1 MMKKLIAIF
10 CALCLT
16 VGITGLA
23 CADSIQ
29 GQAMPDFTVELT
41 DGTTVT
47 LSDLLSAKEVVVLNI
62 FTTWCGPCRAEFPEM
77 EAVYQQY
84 KDKMEIVAVSEDPG
98 DDMEAL
104 RQYKEEMGLSF
115 LVGQAGTDI
124 TGNIEIPGY
133 PTTLIIDRNGQVA
146 HYELGAFASGKAFE
160 QIVTTLMGDDYTGK
174 QLWLYTIYIAD
185 QNMDLVPNANVQCCT
200 DTMCQLLNTGDDGF
214 VFVVAEEPVEYHI
227 KLLSVPDGYTIY
239 ADNEVVTNPESGRY
253 QLKAYKQN

>member
-1 MMKKLIAIF
+1 MMKKIIAIF

-47 LSDLLSAKEVVVLNI
+47 LSELLTTKEVVVLNI
-62 FTTWCGPCRAEFPEM
+62 FTTWCGPCRMEFPEI

-84 KDKMEIVAVSEDPG
+84 KDKMEIVAVSPDPG

-115 LVGQAGTDI
+115 LVGQASADI

-146 HYELGAFASGKAFE
+146 HFELGSFAGSKPFE
-160 QIVTTLMGDDYTGK
+160 QIVTALMGDDYSGK

-185 QNMDLVPNANVQCCT
+185 QNMYLVPNANVQCCT
-200 DTMCQLLNTGDDGF
+200 DTMCQLLSTGDDGF
-214 VFVVAEEPVEYHI
+214 VFFVTEEPVEYHI

-239 ADNEVVTNPESGRY
+239 ADNEVVTNQESGQY
-253 QLKAYKQN
+253 MLKAYKQN